1 MNDLGLHVDGLSV
14 SLAGSNSTVA
24 ALTDVSFEVLP
35 GEVVGLVGES
45 GAGKS
50 MIAHAIANQLPSSAN
65 VSGSIRIDGQDLL
78 PPRSKL
84 DGGSKRVRAAL
95 CFQNPR
101 LALSPT
107 RTIGK
112 QIADR
117 LRNHQKSNMM
127 EISEGVLELLG
138 RVGIRDPEVRS
149 KSFPHELS
157 GGMCQRIM
165 IALALACESSVLLAD
180 EPSTGLD
187 VTLTGEILRLF
198 RGMADS
204 DKQAVLIISHDIAAI
219 AAVCD
224 RLMVLYAG
232 SLVEVGLSN
241 ELLRAPAHPY
251 TRALIDAVPDVDREA
266 FRSPPLPGRMPQL
279 SAAPVSCPFVPRCV
293 FSDQKCRSE
302 MPTMT
307 FQSESWKVRCFHSE
321 KQVSAISDRNLTN
334 ASSQSSGNQT
344 SYQVDG
350 NKPMIRLEGVHV
362 AYRLRSGL
370 PARAV
375 LKDINLTFNRGDT
388 VGFVGESGCG
398 KSTLA
403 RAIMGLIRP
412 TQGEVWF
419 GDVNLNKQS
428 RSELRHLRRHM
439 QLVFQDALDSLN
451 PRLRVDEIITDP
463 LRLIDSTRE
472 EKNSTVDQILDQVS
486 LDRSFKTRLPR
497 ELSGGQAQRIGIA
510 RGLVIDPDLIIFDEP
525 TSALD
530 ATIQAQVLVLIQSLM
545 KRRDRTYLFISHD
558 LSTVRGLCDRV
569 VVMYLGRVVEDGPV
583 DRVFEDPRH
592 PYTRALLAAIPRL
605 NAPPSGDTVK
615 LKRDLEDD
623 IGGDGC
629 NLLSRCPFSESR
641 CATEQDF
648 LKIAEG
654 HRVACWKAA
663 GETSSVPDRKRFDG

>member
-1 MNDLGLHVDGLSV
+1 MNSFGLHVDGLSV
-14 SLAGSNSTVA
+14 SLVGLNSTVV

-50 MIAHAIANQLPSSAN
+50 MIAHAIADQLPSSAN

-78 PPRSKL
+78 TGRPGRSEV
-84 DGGSKRVRAAL
+84 SNRVRAAL

-117 LRNHQKSNMM
+117 LRKHQKSNSK
-127 EISEGVLELLG
+127 EISESVFELLG
-138 RVGIRDPEVRS
+138 RVGMRDPEGRS

-157 GGMCQRIM
+157 GGMCQRVM

-187 VTLTGEILRLF
+187 VTLTGEILQLF
-198 RGMADS
+198 RGMADT

-224 RLMVLYAG
+224 RLIVLYAG
-232 SLVEVGLSN
+232 SLVEVGLTN

-251 TRALIDAVPDVDREA
+251 TRALIDAVPDLDREA
-266 FRSPPLPGRMPQL
+266 SRSPPLHGMMPQL
-279 SAAPVSCPFVPRCV
+279 SAVPVSCPFAPRCS

-302 MPTMT
+302 MPSMVL
-307 FQSESWKVRCFHSE
+307 QSDAWKVRCFHHKKPKSAVSNPHLMDSFSE
-321 KQVSAISDRNLTN
+321 IRGDQTN
-334 ASSQSSGNQT
+334 
-344 SYQVDG
+344 YQFEA

-362 AYRLRSGL
+362 AYPSRSGS

-375 LKDINLTFNRGDT
+375 LKDINLTFNRGDA
-388 VGFVGESGCG
+388 VGVVGESGCG

-403 RAIMGLIRP
+403 RAIMGLIAP
-412 TQGEVWF
+412 THGQVWF
-419 GDVNLNKQS
+419 GDANLGRQS
-428 RSELRHLRRHM
+428 RAELRQLRRHM
-439 QLVFQDALDSLN
+439 QLIFQDALGSLN

-463 LRLIDSTRE
+463 LRLIDLTRE
-472 EKNSTVDQILDQVS
+472 EKNSSIDQILDQVS
-486 LDRSFKTRLPR
+486 LDRSFKTRLPQ
-497 ELSGGQAQRIGIA
+497 ELSGGQAQRVGIA

-530 ATIQAQVLVLIQSLM
+530 ATIQAQVLMLIQSLIE
-545 KRRDRTYLFISHD
+545 RRDRTYLFISHD
-558 LSTVRGLCDRV
+558 LATVRGLCDRV

-592 PYTRALLAAIPRL
+592 PYTRALLGAIPQL
-605 NAPPSGDTVK
+605 NASTREDTVK
-615 LKRDLEDD
+615 LKRDLDEGMD
-623 IGGDGC
+623 GDGC
-629 NLLSRCPFSESR
+629 NLLPRCPFAETRCSE
-641 CATEQDF
+641 EQEF
-648 LKIAEG
+648 LEIVEG
-654 HRVACWKAA
+654 HGVSCWKAI
-663 GETSSVPDRKRFDG
+663 GGRLTDIG